1 MPRATVPVR
10 RLTLAV
16 AALSV
21 PVVVTLVVLVAL
33 GEIEAGVAGLAG
45 LVILAGLAVPV
56 RRHLASLAA
65 LGTHVDALA
74 DQGATATA
82 QPAQPAQAG
91 STAELSWAIGRL
103 KRSLERKS
111 GELEARVGAGEIILD
126 SLPDPLIMLDDGLR
140 IVRANLAAR
149 NLLDQNLGGRDLAA
163 VLRNPAVL
171 EAAQA
176 VLAGAAGRTVEFTLP
191 GRIERT
197 LRARIEPLSTRAA
210 DGTAAV
216 LALHDLT
223 AAKRSEQMRA
233 DFIANASHELRTP
246 LSTLIGYIETLS
258 GTASEDAEARQRFL
272 GIMHDQA
279 SRMSGLVDDLLSLS
293 RIELH
298 EHSPPD
304 GRVDLAT
311 VLKDVADTLA
321 LDARA
326 KGMTIAL
333 DLPPAAP
340 AVVGDGEELIQVFQN
355 LVDNAI
361 KYGRPNSTVT
371 AKVTRTERGPGPLSK
386 PSTEGVVVVAISD
399 QGAGIARE
407 HLPRLTERFYRVDA
421 ARSRELGGT
430 GLGLAI
436 VKHILNHH
444 RGALTIESQAGKGST
459 FTVYL
464 AATPPAGRGG
474 A

>member
-1 MPRATVPVR
+1 
-10 RLTLAV
+10 
-16 AALSV
+16 
-21 PVVVTLVVLVAL
+21 
-33 GEIEAGVAGLAG
+33 
-45 LVILAGLAVPV
+45 
-56 RRHLASLAA
+56 
-65 LGTHVDALA
+65 
-74 DQGATATA
+74 
-82 QPAQPAQAG
+82 
-91 STAELSWAIGRL
+91 
-103 KRSLERKS
+103 
-111 GELEARVGAGEIILD
+111 
-126 SLPDPLIMLDDGLR
+126 
-140 IVRANLAAR
+140 
-149 NLLDQNLGGRDLAA
+149 
-163 VLRNPAVL
+163 
-171 EAAQA
+171 
-176 VLAGAAGRTVEFTLP
+176 
-191 GRIERT
+191 
-197 LRARIEPLSTRAA
+197 
-210 DGTAAV
+210 
-216 LALHDLT
+216 
-223 AAKRSEQMRA
+223 MRA

-386 PSTEGVVVVAISD
+386 PSTKGVVVVAISD

-464 AATPPAGRGG
+464 AATPPAERG
-474 A
+474 AA